1 MRRSDYSEDRL
12 VEQPSIALLGEM
24 GWETIDAYEETFGQG
39 GTLGRETAQE
49 VVLVPRL
56 FAALRRLNPSLPDDA
71 LREAVDQVTR
81 DRSVL
86 GMENA
91 NRDVYLLLKGGAKVK
106 VRAADGSESTEAVRL
121 VDWDDPK
128 GNDLLLVSQL
138 WVTGDL
144 YRRRADLIGF
154 VNGIPLVFIELKAS
168 HKRLEDAYTKNLRDY
183 RTTIPQIFWFNAF
196 IILSNGSEGRIGAT
210 TAPWEHFASWKKIN
224 DEGEEGVISLE
235 TLLRGTCE
243 PGRLL
248 DIVENFTVYEEA
260 TGGLVKKIGKTHQV
274 LGVNRAIAAL
284 HEARRNEGRLGVF
297 WHTQGS
303 GKSLSMIFFAQKIL
317 RKLPGNWTF
326 VVVTDRDEL
335 DEQIFKQFLAC
346 GAVTGTEVHAQDGRQ
361 LQTLLSADHRYV
373 FTLIQKFRTEKGAT
387 YPTLSRRSDIIVMS
401 DEAHRSQYDIFAMNM
416 RRALPKA
423 SFIGFTGT
431 PLMAGEEK
439 TKEVFGDYVSVYNF
453 RQAIED
459 QATVPLF
466 YENRI
471 PELQL
476 TNDRLT
482 EDIYDVIEGA
492 ELDSEQEKKL
502 ERALGQDY
510 HLITRD
516 DRLERVAEDIVEHFM
531 GRGQRGKAMV
541 VCIDKATAVRMYDK
555 VQKYW
560 KRYEEKLAANLPSQS
575 SAEKERT
582 YATLAWMGE
591 TDMAVVVSQAQNELA
606 DMKAKGLDIAP
617 HRKRL
622 VTEDLDTKFKDADD
636 PFRLVFVCAMWMT
649 GFDVPSCSTIYLDK
663 PLRNHTLMQTIA
675 RANRVAKDKVNG
687 LIVDYVGVFRSL
699 QKALSIYAT
708 GGPGGGAGGET
719 PVQDKAELLKLL
731 GEAIE
736 SVEAFCRERGVDLR
750 GLLTSTASGFAR
762 VREIDDAA
770 TILVEKKASDA
781 VDDAVEKVILNDDLK
796 RRFLQHASVV
806 SRLYK
811 AILPDPLAGKY
822 TPECAF
828 ISILAD
834 KVKSFLPPPDIS
846 AVMGEIDGVLDRSI
860 ATQGYVIH
868 EKVNGYG
875 LVDLSQIDFD
885 ALGAAF
891 QKGRR
896 RTEVERLRALLNQK
910 LQAMV
915 AQNRSRIDFVEKFRA
930 MIDEYNA
937 GSMNVE
943 EFFRQLVAFAKELSA
958 EEKRAVSLNLSE
970 EELALVDILTK
981 PDPVLTKAEEADVK
995 SVAKELLEKLK
1006 AEKLVYEWR
1015 KRQQS
1020 RAAVRLWIE
1029 HALDALP
1036 RAYTPEIFEK
1046 KCERTYEHVFSSYFG
1061 DGKSVYAA
1069 ASPS

>member
-12 VEQPSIALLGEM
+12 VEKPSIGLLGEL
-24 GWETIDAYEETFGQG
+24 GWETIDAYEEAFGAT
-39 GTLGRETAQE
+39 GTLGRETPQE
-49 VVLVPRL
+49 VVLVPRCL
-56 FAALRRLNPSLPDDA
+56 AALHRLNPGLPEEA
-71 LREAVDQVTR
+71 LRQAVDQLTR
-81 DRSVL
+81 DRRMLSA
-86 GMENA
+86 ENA
-91 NRDVYLLLKGGAKVK
+91 NREVYELLKGGADVK
-106 VRAADGSESTEAVRL
+106 VRHPDSTETPEKVRF
-121 VDWDDPK
+121 VDWNDAK
-128 GNDLLLVSQL
+128 ANDLLLVSQL

-144 YRRRADLIGF
+144 YRRRTDLVGF
-154 VNGIPLVFIELKAS
+154 VNGIPLVFMELKAS
-168 HKRLEDAYTKNLRDY
+168 HKRLEDAYKNTLRDY
-183 RTTIPQIFWFNAF
+183 RSTIPQLFWFNAF
-196 IILSNGSEGRIGAT
+196 IVLSNGSQALIGST
-210 TAPWEHFASWKKIN
+210 TAAWEHFAAWKKIN

-243 PGRLL
+243 PTRLL
-248 DIVENFTVYEEA
+248 DIVENFTVFEEA

-284 HEARRNEGRLGVF
+284 GQARANAGRLGVF

-335 DEQIFKQFLAC
+335 DEQIFKQFVAC
-346 GAVTGTEVHAQDGRQ
+346 GAVRGKEVHAQDGKH

-373 FTLIQKFRTEKGAT
+373 FTLIQKFRTDKGGA
-387 YPTLSRRSDIIVMS
+387 YPVLSARSDIIVIT
-401 DEAHRSQYDIFAMNM
+401 DEAHRSQYDVFAMNM
-416 RRALPKA
+416 RKALPKA

-459 QATVPLF
+459 GATVPLY

-482 EDIYDVIEGA
+482 DDIYDVIEEA
-492 ELDSEQEKKL
+492 ALDGEQEKKL

-516 DRLERVAEDIVEHFM
+516 DRLERVAEDIVAHFM

-555 VQKYW
+555 VQTYW
-560 KRYEEKLAANLPSQS
+560 ERYQATLAASLPGQTTV
-575 SAEKERT
+575 EKERT
-582 YATLAWMGE
+582 GATLAWMAE
-591 TDMAVVVSQAQNELA
+591 TDMAAVVSQAQNEVE
-606 DMKAKGLDIAP
+606 DMKAKGLDIVP

-622 VTEDLDTKFKDADD
+622 VEEDLDTKFKDADD
-636 PFRLVFVCAMWMT
+636 PFRIVFVCAMWMT

-687 LIVDYVGVFRSL
+687 TIVDYVGVLRNL
-699 QKALSIYAT
+699 HKALAIYAT
-708 GGPGGGAGGET
+708 PGTGGGGDGGET
-719 PVQDKAELLKLL
+719 PVKDKEELLALL
-731 GEAIE
+731 GTAIE
-736 SVEAFCRERGVDLR
+736 EAEAFCTERGVDLR
-750 GLLTSTASGFAR
+750 GLLQSGAAGFAK

-770 TILVEKKASDA
+770 AVLVDKKLGDA
-781 VDDAVEKVILNDDLK
+781 VAEAVEKVILNDDLK
-796 RRFLQHASVV
+796 MRFLQLASAV

-822 TPECAF
+822 APECALV
-828 ISILAD
+828 SILAD
-834 KVKSFLPPPDIS
+834 KVRSFLPPPDIS
-846 AVMGEIDGVLDRSI
+846 SVMGAIDELLDRSI
-860 ATQGYVIH
+860 AAQGYVIN
-868 EKVNGYG
+868 ERPDGYG
-875 LVDLSQIDFD
+875 RVDLSQIDFE
-885 ALGAAF
+885 ALQKAF
-891 QKGRR
+891 QKGRK
-896 RTEVERLRALLNQK
+896 RTEAERLRALIGQK

-915 AQNRSRIDFVEKFRA
+915 ALNRSRVDFVEKFKE

-943 EFFRQLVAFAKELSA
+943 EFFRQLVAFAQQLSA
-958 EEKRAVSLNLSE
+958 EEKRAVSENLSE

-981 PDPVLTKAEEADVK
+981 PDPTLTKAETAAVK
-995 SVAKELLEKLK
+995 AVAKDLLEKLK

-1036 RAYTPEIFEK
+1036 RAYTPEIFER
-1046 KCERTYEHVFSSYFG
+1046 KCERTYEHVFSAYFG

-1069 ASPS
+1069 AVS

>member
-12 VEQPSIALLGEM
+12 VEQPSIALFREM
-24 GWETIDAYEETFGQG
+24 GWETVDAYEETFGAS
-39 GTLGRETAQE
+39 GTLGRDTAQE

-56 FAALRRLNPSLPDDA
+56 LAALRRLNPGIPDEA
-71 LREAVDQVTR
+71 LRQAVEQLTR
-81 DRSVL
+81 DRRILSA
-86 GMENA
+86 ENA
-91 NRDVYLLLKGGAKVK
+91 NREVYELLKSGADVK
-106 VRAADGSESTEAVRL
+106 VRHPDGSESPEKVRF
-121 VDWDDPK
+121 VDWDNPK

-144 YRRRADLIGF
+144 YRRRADLVGF
-154 VNGIPLVFIELKAS
+154 VNGIPLVFVELKAS
-168 HKRLEDAYTKNLRDY
+168 HKRLEDAYKNNLRDY
-183 RTTIPQIFWFNAF
+183 RSTIPQLFWFNAF
-196 IILSNGSEGRIGAT
+196 IVLSNGSDARIGST
-210 TAPWEHFASWKKIN
+210 TAAWEHFAGWKKVN

-243 PGRLL
+243 PGRML
-248 DIVENFTVYEEA
+248 DLVENFTVFEEV
-260 TGGLVKKIGKTHQV
+260 TGGLVKKLGKTHQV

-284 HEARRNEGRLGVF
+284 AQARANEGRLGVF

-317 RKLPGNWTF
+317 RKVPGNWTF

-335 DEQIFKQFLAC
+335 DEQIFKQFVAC
-346 GAVTGTEVHAQDGRQ
+346 GAVRGKEVHAQDGKQ
-361 LQTLLSADHRYV
+361 LKALLSGDNRYV
-373 FTLIQKFRTEKGAT
+373 FTLIQKFHAERGKT
-387 YPTLSRRSDIIVMS
+387 YPTLSARSDVIVIT

-453 RQAIED
+453 RQATD
-459 QATVPLF
+459 DGATVPL
-466 YENRI
+466 YYDNRI

-482 EDIYDVIEGA
+482 DDIYDVIEEA
-492 ELDSEQEKKL
+492 ALDSEQEKKL

-555 VQKYW
+555 VQRYW
-560 KRYEEKLAANLPSQS
+560 EHHEERLAASLTGKPT
-575 SAEKERT
+575 AEQERLRG
-582 YATLAWMGE
+582 TLAWMAE
-591 TDMAVVVSQAQNELA
+591 TDMAVVVSQAQNEA
-606 DMKAKGLDIAP
+606 EDMKAKGLDIVR
-617 HRKRL
+617 HRKRM
-622 VTEDLDTKFKDADD
+622 VSEDLDTKFKDPDD
-636 PFRLVFVCAMWMT
+636 PFRIVFVCAMWMT

-687 LIVDYVGVFRSL
+687 TIVDYVGVLRNL
-699 QKALSIYAT
+699 HKALAIYAT
-708 GGPGGGAGGET
+708 PGAGGAGGDT
-719 PVQDKAELLKLL
+719 PVKDKEELLELL
-731 GEAIE
+731 GTAIAD
-736 SVEAFCRERGVDLR
+736 VEAFCAERGVVLR
-750 GLLTSTASGFAR
+750 SLLTSGAAGFKK
-762 VREIDDAA
+762 VKELDDAA
-770 TILVEKKASDA
+770 SVLVEKKTAEA
-781 VDDAVEKVILNDDLK
+781 VDDAVEKVILNDELK
-796 RRFLQHASVV
+796 QRFLQLASTV
-806 SRLYK
+806 SRLYR
-811 AILPDPLAGKY
+811 AILPDPAAGTY
-822 TPECAF
+822 TPECAL
-828 ISILAD
+828 ISVLAD
-834 KVKSFLPPPDIS
+834 KVRSFLPPPDIS
-846 AVMGEIDGVLDRSI
+846 AVMGAIDQVLDRSI
-860 ATQGYVIH
+860 AAQGYVIR
-868 EKVNGYG
+868 ERPDGWG
-875 LVDLSQIDFD
+875 RVDLSQIDFE
-885 ALGAAF
+885 ALQAAF
-891 QKGRR
+891 QKGRK
-896 RTEVERLRALLNQK
+896 RTEVERLRALIGQK

-915 AQNRSRIDFVEKFRA
+915 ALNKSRIDFVEKFKE

-943 EFFRQLVAFAKELSA
+943 EFFRQLVDFARTLTE
-958 EEKRAVSLNLSE
+958 EEKRAVSENLTE

-981 PDPVLTKAEEADVK
+981 PDPVLSKAELAAVK
-995 SVAKELLEKLK
+995 KVAKDLLEKLK

-1029 HALDALP
+1029 RELDALP
-1036 RAYTPEIFEK
+1036 RAFTPEVYER
-1046 KCERTYEHVFSSYFG
+1046 KCERTFEHVFNSYFG
-1061 DGKSVYAA
+1061 DGRSVYTQAVA
-1069 ASPS
+1069 

>member
-1 MRRSDYSEDRL
+1 MRRRDYSEDRL
-12 VEQPSIALLGEM
+12 VEKPSIALFREM
-24 GWETIDAYEETFGQG
+24 GWETIDAYDETFGAT
-39 GTLGRETAQE
+39 GTLGRETAQD

-56 FAALRRLNPSLPDDA
+56 LAALRHLNPDLPDAA
-71 LREAVDQVTR
+71 LRQAMDQLTR
-81 DRSVL
+81 DRRIL

-91 NRDVYLLLKGGAKVK
+91 NREVYELLKGGANVK
-106 VRAADGSESTEAVRL
+106 VRLADGSESPEKVRFI
-121 VDWDDPK
+121 DWNDPK
-128 GNDLLLVSQL
+128 GNDFLLVSQL

-144 YRRRADLIGF
+144 YRRRADLVGF

-168 HKRLEDAYTKNLRDY
+168 HKRLEDAYKDNLRDY
-183 RTTIPQIFWFNAF
+183 RSTIPQLFWFNAF
-196 IILSNGSEGRIGAT
+196 IVLSNGGQARIGST
-210 TAPWEHFASWKKIN
+210 TATWEHFVAWKKIN

-243 PGRLL
+243 PARML
-248 DIVENFTVYEEA
+248 DIVENFTVFEEV
-260 TGGLVKKIGKTHQV
+260 TGGLVKKIGMTHQV

-284 HEARRNEGRLGVF
+284 GQARANAGRLGVF

-335 DEQIFKQFLAC
+335 DEQIFKRFVAC
-346 GAVTGTEVHAQDGRQ
+346 GAVRGKEVHAQDGNH

-373 FTLIQKFRTEKGAT
+373 FTLIQKFRTERGGT
-387 YPTLSRRSDIIVMS
+387 YPTVSTRSDIVVIT

-416 RRALPKA
+416 RRALPNA

-459 QATVPLF
+459 GATVPLY

-482 EDIYDVIEGA
+482 DDIYEVIEEA
-492 ELDSEQEKKL
+492 ALDSEQEKKL

-516 DRLERVAEDIVEHFM
+516 DRLERVAEDIVAHFM

-560 KRYEEKLAANLPSQS
+560 RRYRGRLAASLTKGTPGGQ
-575 SAEKERT
+575 ERT
-582 YATLAWMGE
+582 QTTLAWMDE
-591 TDMAVVVSQAQNELA
+591 TDMAVVVSQAQNEA
-606 DMKAKGLDIAP
+606 EDMKAKGLDIVP
-617 HRKRL
+617 HRRRM
-622 VTEDLDTKFKDADD
+622 VTEDLDTKFKDPDD
-636 PFRLVFVCAMWMT
+636 SFRLVFVCAMWMT

-663 PLRNHTLMQTIA
+663 PLRNHTLMQAIA

-687 LIVDYVGVFRSL
+687 TIVDYVGVLRNL
-699 QKALSIYAT
+699 HKALAIYAT
-708 GGPGGGAGGET
+708 PGAGDDGGDT
-719 PVQDKAELLKLL
+719 PVKDKEELLVLL
-731 GEAIE
+731 GTAIE
-736 SVEAFCRERGVDLR
+736 ETEAFCAERDVDLR
-750 GLLTSTASGFAR
+750 GLLASGAAGFAK

-770 TILVEKKASDA
+770 SVLVDKKLDDA
-781 VDDAVEKVILNDDLK
+781 VDEAVEKVILNDDLK
-796 RRFLQHASVV
+796 QRFLQLASTV

-811 AILPDPLAGKY
+811 AILPDALASKY
-822 TPECAF
+822 TPECAL
-828 ISILAD
+828 ISVLAD
-834 KVKSFLPPPDIS
+834 KVRSFLPPPDIS
-846 AVMGEIDGVLDRSI
+846 AVMGTIEDVLDRSI
-860 ATQGYVIH
+860 AAQGYVIR
-868 EKVNGYG
+868 ERGDG
-875 LVDLSQIDFD
+875 FGRVDLSQIDFE
-885 ALGAAF
+885 ALQKAF
-891 QKGRR
+891 QRGRK
-896 RTEVERLRALLNQK
+896 RTEAERLRALVGQK

-915 AQNRSRIDFVEKFRA
+915 ALNRSRVDFVAKFKE

-937 GSMNVE
+937 GSMNVD
-943 EFFRQLVAFAKELSA
+943 EFFRQLVVFAKQLSA
-958 EEKRAVSLNLSE
+958 EEKRAVSENLTE
-970 EELALVDILTK
+970 EELALFDILTK
-981 PDPVLTKAEEADVK
+981 PDPVLTKAEEAVVK
-995 SVAKELLEKLK
+995 KVAKDLLEKLK

-1015 KRQQS
+1015 RRQQS

-1029 HALDALP
+1029 HSLDALP
-1036 RAYTPEIFEK
+1036 RAYTPGIFEK
-1046 KCERTYEHVFSSYFG
+1046 KCERTYEHIFSSYYG
-1061 DGKSVYAA
+1061 EGGSVYAL
-1069 ASPS
+1069 AS